1 MAKNQKYSHPKN
13 TKNSTKIIISLAV
26 VALIVAGL
34 AGLFVIRNR
43 DNKLTTSSGNQGT
56 RFAPPTEEEKKE
68 ADANKEALVENQKQL
83 HDSSSSPTQSR
94 QASLV
99 ITEATSSGV
108 RAYITGV
115 FEDGG
120 ICTATATKAG
130 QSVIK
135 TSAGFKNVSYTQC
148 APMDWGSA
156 LGVGSWKIQVSYK
169 STSSEATSSTTIEVQ

>member
-1 MAKNQKYSHPKN
+1 MAKKQKYSHQKN

-34 AGLFVIRNR
+34 AGFLVIKDRG
-43 DNKLTTSSGNQGT
+43 DKPTTSTGSQGT
-56 RFAPPTEEEKKE
+56 KFAPPTEEEKKE

-83 HDSSSSPTQSR
+83 HDSSTQSP
-94 QASLV
+94 QASIV

-108 RAYITGV
+108 RAYVTGV

-130 QSVIK
+130 QTVTK

-148 APMDWGSA
+148 APIDWGST
-156 LGVGSWKIQVSYK
+156 LGTGSWKVQVSYK
-169 STSSEATSSTTIEVQ
+169 SPSTEATSSKIIGVQ